1 MKNGNLIFAIGC
13 ILTGAILLVAAN
25 AVASSEILSA
35 GVVMLLFGMMVMCL
49 GLGLM
54 LGIVNQD
61 DKLQV
66 PNRP

>member
-1 MKNGNLIFAIGC
+1 MKNGNFIFAIGC
-13 ILTGAILLVAAN
+13 ILTGAILLVAADV
-25 AVASSEILSA
+25 VASSEILSA

-61 DKLQV
+61 DKVQV
-66 PNRP
+66 PKQL